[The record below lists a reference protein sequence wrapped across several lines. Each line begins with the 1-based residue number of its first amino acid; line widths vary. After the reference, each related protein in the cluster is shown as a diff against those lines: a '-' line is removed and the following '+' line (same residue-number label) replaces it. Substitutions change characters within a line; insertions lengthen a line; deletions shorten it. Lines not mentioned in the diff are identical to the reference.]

1 EREKHRVRTAMVK
14 AVVGEETQLKLAEDR
29 LEQSSTPAQV
39 LSLSLSLS
47 LSHKERNMSDSEF
60 YGFCLLCK
68 FRWVFS

>member
-1 EREKHRVRTAMVK
+1 MVK

-39 LSLSLSLS
+39 LSLSLS
-47 LSHKERNMSDSEF
+47 HKERNMADSEF